1 MKIISY
7 GICLLALLA
16 SSAHAVIAAPPD
28 RSPEDTIREFY
39 RWYVKALVAEA
50 NPLDQKAKM
59 KQFAT
64 ARLRNEIERL
74 STVDSD
80 MDGGGLSYD
89 PIILGQDFDKDW
101 ATNITVREVKVKGD
115 SAEATV
121 ELRGREIAY
130 HKLNIALLREDGA
143 WKVDKID
150 SAD

>member
-1 MKIISY
+1 MKKLFHLF
-7 GICLLALLA
+7 GLFVALGTFAHSGRAVETTA
-16 SSAHAVIAAPPD
+16 SPAN
-28 RSPEDTIREFY
+28 TIREFY

-50 NPLDQKAKM
+50 KPLDQKAKM

-64 ARLRNEIERL
+64 ARLRKEIERL

-80 MDGGGLSYD
+80 MDGGGLDHD

-101 ATNITVREVKVKGD
+101 STNITVRGVTVEGD
-115 SAEATV
+115 SAKATV
-121 ELRGREIAY
+121 EFRGREIAH
-130 HKLNIALLREDGA
+130 HKLKVALLREDDA